1 MNFKEIAAKLSK
13 KWFHNKQLPEM
24 AVNGNKM
31 IIFGKCSEQFSKT
44 VLKLALPLNSWEK
57 YDLIYK

>member
-31 IIFGKCSEQFSKT
+31 IIFRKCSETVFQNCLKT
-44 VLKLALPLNSWEK
+44 CPTPKLMRNM
-57 YDLIYK
+57 I